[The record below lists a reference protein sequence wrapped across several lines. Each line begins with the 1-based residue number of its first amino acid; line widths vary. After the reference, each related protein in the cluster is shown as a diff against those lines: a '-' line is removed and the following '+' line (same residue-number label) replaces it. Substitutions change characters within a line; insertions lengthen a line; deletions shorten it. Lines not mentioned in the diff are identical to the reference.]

1 MYSKILIATD
11 GSPLAKKAVEHGLK
25 LASSL
30 EATAVIVTVTE
41 NWTTLDMSGGSEAWQ
56 QETIAAYEAA
66 AKRSA
71 QAILD
76 EAAEF
81 AASLG
86 VACEG
91 HHVSDRHPAEG
102 IIEKAELVECDL
114 IVMASHGRRGVRKM
128 LLGSETS
135 EVISSSDKPVLVL
148 R

>member
-11 GSPLAKKAVEHGLK
+11 GSQLAKKAVEHGLK
-25 LASSL
+25 LAGSL

-41 NWTTLDMSGGSEAWQ
+41 MWTVLDISEGWQ
-56 QETIAAYEAA
+56 QETIAAYETAA
-66 AKRSA
+66 ERSA

-76 EAAEF
+76 EATELAT
-81 AASLG
+81 SLG

-102 IIEKAELVECDL
+102 ILEKAELEDCDL
-114 IVMASHGRRGVRKM
+114 IVMASHGRRGIQKM
-128 LLGSETS
+128 LLGSETA
-135 EVISSSDKPVLVL
+135 EVISLSEKPVLVL